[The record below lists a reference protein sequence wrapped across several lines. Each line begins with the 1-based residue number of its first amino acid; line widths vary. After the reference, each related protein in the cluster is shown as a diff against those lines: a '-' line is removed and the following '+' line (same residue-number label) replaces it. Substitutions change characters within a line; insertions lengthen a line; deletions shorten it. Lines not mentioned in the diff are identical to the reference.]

1 MDVGI
6 GSSENLGQSSIFE
19 SVSNADARYK
29 DGVSRYRAAI
39 SHNVEGILYLASET
53 KDCILYLARFATNQ
67 TLRIVE
73 IRATGLGHNGI
84 VFGRWKRVS

>member
-1 MDVGI
+1 MSAFVRARISDKAAF
-6 GSSENLGQSSIFE
+6 SNLS
-19 SVSNADARYK
+19 AT
-29 DGVSRYRAAI
+29 RYRAAI

-53 KDCILYLARFATNQ
+53 KDCNSIFGEICTTNQ

>member
-1 MDVGI
+1 MSVFVGARI
-6 GSSENLGQSSIFE
+6 SDKGAFSNLSATRTPDT
-19 SVSNADARYK
+19 NT
-29 DGVSRYRAAI
+29 VSRYRAGI
-39 SHNVEGILYLASET
+39 SHNVEGILYLAGET

-73 IRATGLGHNGI
+73 IQATGLGHNGI

>member
-1 MDVGI
+1 MSVFVGARI
-6 GSSENLGQSSIFE
+6 SDKGAFSNLSATRTRDTNTVRG
-19 SVSNADARYK
+19 
-29 DGVSRYRAAI
+29 I
-39 SHNVEGILYLASET
+39 SHNVEGIPYLAGET

-73 IRATGLGHNGI
+73 TQATGLGHNGI